1 MKHIKISETLR
12 VGSTVCGVAGMWQH
26 SENTI
31 IIKRDQLTD
40 LNLFAGTLLHEVA
53 HAVSG
58 CPDIDGGFELML
70 SKFLGEISVKSLKLW
85 KWLISSHVYYN

>member
-26 SENTI
+26 SDETI
-31 IIKRDQLTD
+31 IIKRDQLTN

-58 CPDIDGGFELML
+58 CPDIDGCFELML
-70 SKFLGEISVKSLKLW
+70 SNFLGDISAKAIKL
-85 KWLISSHVYYN
+85 